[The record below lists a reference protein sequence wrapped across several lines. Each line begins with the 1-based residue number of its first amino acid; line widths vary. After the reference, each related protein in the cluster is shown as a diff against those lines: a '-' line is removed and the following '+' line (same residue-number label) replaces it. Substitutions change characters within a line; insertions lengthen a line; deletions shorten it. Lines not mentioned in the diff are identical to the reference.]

1 MSDKKEYSSEE
12 VQSAISDILRTHDHL
27 SKKDLM
33 KLVNKKLDGAKGI
46 RSIADLQAK
55 SQEVDKAAGG
65 YGGEEIGVVGERDV
79 NDTPD
84 DKATKE
90 DNKSR
95 VKNSKNPTTVGK
107 VMK

>member
-1 MSDKKEYSSEE
+1 MSDKKEYSSQE
-12 VQSAISDILRTHDHL
+12 VQDAISDILRTHDHL

-65 YGGEEIGVVGERDV
+65 YGGEEIGPIGERDV

-84 DKATKE
+84 DKAAKE